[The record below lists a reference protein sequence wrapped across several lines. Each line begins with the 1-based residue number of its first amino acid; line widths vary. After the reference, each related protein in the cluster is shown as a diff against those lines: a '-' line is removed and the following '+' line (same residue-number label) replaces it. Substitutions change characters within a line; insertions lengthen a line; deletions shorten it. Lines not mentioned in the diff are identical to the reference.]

1 MNSLDTLS
9 LEGDLVPSDYPID
22 IPGGWFLMAYLHQNP
37 ADAEAMMSP
46 LAEDLVIIKSWNGDV
61 YWPLMN
67 INSIGNMVSGQGY
80 QIKTENPF
88 TFVYEDINGR
98 LGFDQDQFI
107 SIKFNKPLNTGN
119 NMVIGI
125 PSDIWLNQAQVGD
138 EIVVYDNNGLV
149 IGSAPYRED
158 GTVVTVWGDDN
169 LTKVKDGAFI
179 GEALTVKLWRSSEY
193 LLEDIVVESW
203 LEGNGYYSI
212 DGISVMG
219 SMSQSVSMPR
229 QLIKVTDVIGRDI
242 KDNSEQSV
250 LLYIYNDGTVERKY
264 ILK

>member
-1 MNSLDTLS
+1 M
-9 LEGDLVPSDYPID
+9 
-22 IPGGWFLMAYLHQNP
+22 YL
-37 ADAEAMMSP
+37 
-46 LAEDLVIIKSWNGDV
+46 L
-61 YWPLMN
+61 
-67 INSIGNMVSGQGY
+67 IN
-80 QIKTENPF
+80 
-88 TFVYEDINGR
+88 
-98 LGFDQDQFI
+98 
-107 SIKFNKPLNTGN
+107 
-119 NMVIGI
+119 
-125 PSDIWLNQAQVGD
+125 
-138 EIVVYDNNGLV
+138 
-149 IGSAPYRED
+149 
-158 GTVVTVWGDDN
+158 
-169 LTKVKDGAFI
+169 TKVKDGAFI
-179 GEALTVKLWRSSEY
+179 GEALTFKLWRSSEY